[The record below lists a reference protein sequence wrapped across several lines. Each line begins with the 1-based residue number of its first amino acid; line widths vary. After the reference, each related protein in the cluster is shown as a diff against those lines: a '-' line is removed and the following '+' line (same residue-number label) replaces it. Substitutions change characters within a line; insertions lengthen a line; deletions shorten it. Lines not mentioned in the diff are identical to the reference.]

1 MHILF
6 KKKNINKLL
15 FTHMIFICNLSF
27 AKEINYYLELN
38 TIYDGA
44 VVTNFS
50 DTNSNPLSDTG
61 TNITHGVDIYIN
73 KNMNLNYEIAEE
85 NYDNVKDGDN
95 KYKIITAEFSE
106 RLKSIVNIIYI
117 SNMNLKLADD
127 ELMANMITHSASF
140 FLKSLYMNINN
151 TFTKKKLK
159 NEQSLN
165 GDNIMSILSTYFF
178 FNNAKTYIK
187 FSLKKIEE
195 RLNDNIFDFNEISFS
210 TALQHKFLLKQIKCK
225 TYLGYS
231 LYEKDYLKNSNNEFK
246 TFEDKKKI
254 KAFFEVDLDQN
265 LSTKLL
271 YEHQN
276 RKTNIERYSYD
287 SNKVV
292 ASIKYNF

>member
-1 MHILF
+1 MQKLF
-6 KKKNINKLL
+6 KKKNIKKLL
-15 FTHMIFICNLSF
+15 LTHIIFICNLTF

-38 TIYDGA
+38 TIYDEA

-61 TNITHGVDIYIN
+61 TNITHGVEIYIN
-73 KNMNLNYEIAEE
+73 KNMNLNYEFAEE
-85 NYDNVKDGDN
+85 NYDNVKDGNN

-106 RLKSIVNIIYI
+106 QLKSVDNIIYI

-127 ELMANMITHSASF
+127 ELIANMITHNASF
-140 FLKSLYMNINN
+140 FLKSVYMNINN

-159 NEQSLN
+159 NEQGLN

-178 FNNAKTYIK
+178 FNEAKTYIN

-195 RLNDNIFDFNEISFS
+195 RLDNNLFDFNEISFS
-210 TALQHKFLLKQIKCK
+210 TAFQHKFLLKKIKCK
-225 TYLGYS
+225 THFGYS
-231 LYEKDYLKNSNNEFK
+231 LHEKDYMKNSNNEFK
-246 TFEDKKKI
+246 TFEDKEKI
-254 KAFFEVDLDQN
+254 KAFFEVDLGQS
-265 LSTKLL
+265 LSTRLL